1 VHGLIFV
8 SMRDYLVAEHGAA
21 KEQEVMASE
30 PFFFVSEAYPDEQFA
45 ALLDR
50 ACRLTG
56 TPRPKLLHAFGVFTA
71 EKTFARLYPA
81 LFGLFPTARSFLLN
95 VESSIHEVVRVAMPD
110 AQPPQLDISEAQEGA
125 VSITYTSPRRLC
137 ALLRGLVEGTA
148 RHYREKA
155 RIEEL
160 ACTDRGDDACRFEV
174 RFRRS

>member
-8 SMRDYLVAEHGAA
+8 SLRDYLVAEHGAA

-30 PFFFVSEAYPDEQFA
+30 PFYFVSEAYPDEQFT
-45 ALLDR
+45 ALVDR
-50 ACRLTG
+50 ASRLTG
-56 TPRPKLLHAFGVFTA
+56 MPRETLLHAFGIFTA

-81 LFGLFPTARSFLLN
+81 LFDLSPTAHSFLLS

-110 AQPPQLDISEAQEGA
+110 ALPPQLDVSETEEGA
-125 VSITYTSPRRLC
+125 VSIVYTSPRRLC

-148 RHYREKA
+148 RHYRERV

-160 ACTDRGDDACRFEV
+160 ACMDRGDHACRFEV
-174 RFRRS
+174 RFGRS